1 MKQRE
6 QTDSKNTTL
15 AILSVGLLTFIGIL
29 HETSMNVTYPILVK
43 QFGQPLSTIQW
54 ITTGYLL
61 TVTIVMGTTAYLL
74 RQIPARW
81 LHLGAG
87 VAFILGSC
95 LAALTNNF
103 ALLLLG
109 RIIQGIATGFSTPIM
124 FQLIFTQVPKEK
136 LGLMTGVAGMII
148 SFAPALG
155 PTYGGI
161 VLSFANWRM
170 IFWLLL
176 PLALI
181 SILGGQVYVRNQPMG
196 NKTSFSYG
204 ALVLLGLS
212 LFFVVYAMSII
223 GSQGISASFLI
234 KLLIGL
240 VFFAIFIY
248 VNNHG
253 QSQLLNLAIFKQST
267 IVLSALTYFIL
278 QFANIGL
285 SVTIP
290 TYAEYVLSASSLVAG
305 LCLLPGS
312 FVGALISPY
321 AGKLADKYGFKRP
334 ITIGGILFFL
344 GNLGFALLQP
354 VLTPALI
361 VLCHIVFR
369 AGFNLSF
376 ANSISNASTLVDK
389 KNVSDVNSA
398 FNMIQQFAGSLGV
411 SIATALISLSQKHGQ
426 GSLAIRSYRGGQMD
440 FILFAILGLV
450 TVCLI
455 WRNFRLQEKAANK

>member
-1 MKQRE
+1 MKQS
-6 QTDSKNTTL
+6 DSKNTTL

-29 HETSMNVTYPILVK
+29 NETSMNVTYPILVK
-43 QFGQPLSTIQW
+43 QFGAPLSTIQW

-61 TVTIVMGTTAYLL
+61 TVTIIMGTTAYLL

-95 LAALTNNF
+95 LAALSNNF
-103 ALLLLG
+103 SLLLIG

-148 SFAPALG
+148 SLAPALG

-161 VLSFANWRM
+161 VLSFASWRM

-181 SILGGQVYVRNQPMG
+181 SILGGQLYVRNRPMG
-196 NKTSFSYG
+196 NQTPFSYA
-204 ALVLLGLS
+204 ALLLLGIS
-212 LFFVVYAMSII
+212 LFFVIYAMSII
-223 GSQGISASFLI
+223 GSQGLSAAFLI
-234 KLLIGL
+234 NLLIGL
-240 VFFAIFIY
+240 GFFAAFVY
-248 VNNHG
+248 VNDHG
-253 QSQLLNLAIFKQST
+253 KSQLLNLTIFKKPT
-267 IVLSALTYFIL
+267 IVLAALTYFIL

-290 TYAEYVLSASSLVAG
+290 TYAEYVLSASSLMAG

-312 FVGALISPY
+312 FVGAIISPW
-321 AGKLADKYGFKRP
+321 AGKLADKYGFKQP
-334 ITIGGILFFL
+334 ISIGGILFFL

-361 VLCHIVFR
+361 ILCHVAFR

-389 KNVSDVNSA
+389 KTVSDVNSA

-411 SIATALISLSQKHGQ
+411 SIATALISLNQKYGQ
-426 GSLAIRSYRGGQMD
+426 GSLATRSYQGGKLD
-440 FILFAILGLV
+440 FCLFALLGLIAI
-450 TVCLI
+450 CLI
-455 WRNFRLQEKAANK
+455 WHNFHLQAKSTNE